1 LNGGWSANAMLNMV
15 ETHRNYKYRLYRCDK
30 KDRKLRH
37 KLFVASLIW
46 NHFVALQQRYYRLT
60 GQYITLMAM
69 NKHVLKLRRTGKF
82 KLWKGLYS
90 QCCQD
95 VCRRLDDGYQRFFK
109 KLAKGRPKFRKARK
123 YSSFTFPQSG
133 YTVKDNTVSI
143 DGTVYKFVKH
153 REMGG
158 SLKTLTIKRDKVG
171 RLWLVFSVIEK
182 LAVSE
187 ASTGESGGFDFG
199 LKRFLVNDSGKYYP
213 NPLYFTQNLHKTRKL
228 NKVLS
233 CKVVGSKG
241 YKRARRELA
250 KHNGHIANKRRD
262 HHFKLAHELCDV
274 YDTLYFEDLNLQ
286 GMKALWGRKVSDL
299 GFASFL
305 TILKWVAFK
314 RAKIVIQIDR
324 FALSTKTCSGCGARH
339 DLTLRDRILSCA
351 CGLVIDRDHNAAINI
366 KVFGA
371 SKTYQTVGQPQVR
384 LRSRVDG
391 RSPCL

>member
-1 LNGGWSANAMLNMV
+1 MMLNLV

-46 NHFVALQQRYYRLT
+46 NHFVALQRRYYRLT
-60 GQYITLMAM
+60 GQYISLMTM
-69 NKHVLKLRRTGKF
+69 NKHVLKLRRTSKF
-82 KLWKGLYS
+82 KLWKGLHS

-95 VCRRLDDGYQRFFK
+95 VCKRLDDGYQRFFK

-143 DGTVYKFVKH
+143 DGSVYKFVKH
-153 REMGG
+153 REMGD
-158 SLKTLTIKRDKVG
+158 LVKTLTIKRDKVG

-182 LAVSE
+182 IVVGE

-199 LKRFLVNDSGKYYP
+199 LKRFLVNDSGKHYP
-213 NPLYFTQNLHKTRKL
+213 NPLYFTQDLRKTRQL
-228 NKVLS
+228 NQVLS
-233 CKVVGSKG
+233 RKLPGSKH

-250 KHNGHIANKRRD
+250 KHNAHIANKCRD
-262 HHFKLAHELCDV
+262 HQFKLAHELCDG

-305 TILKWVAFK
+305 TILSWVAFK
-314 RAKIVIQIDR
+314 RAKTVVKIDR
-324 FALSTKTCSGCGARH
+324 FAPSTKTCSSCGTQH
-339 DLTLRDRILSCA
+339 QLTLRDRTLSCP

-384 LRSRVDG
+384 LRSRV
-391 RSPCL
+391 

>member
-1 LNGGWSANAMLNMV
+1 MLNLV

-46 NHFVALQQRYYRLT
+46 NHFVALQRRYYRLT
-60 GQYITLMAM
+60 GKYIALLTM

-82 KLWKGLYS
+82 KLWKELHS

-95 VCRRLDDGYQRFFK
+95 VCKRLDDGYQRFFK

-158 SLKTLTIKRDKVG
+158 MVKTLTIKRDKVG

-182 LAVSE
+182 IAVGE

-199 LKRFLVNDSGKYYP
+199 LKTFLVDDSAKRYP
-213 NPLYFTQNLHKTRKL
+213 NPLYFTQDLRKTRQL

-233 CKVVGSKG
+233 RKVVGSKHH
-241 YKRARRELA
+241 KRARRDLA
-250 KHNGHIANKRRD
+250 KHHAHIANKRRD
-262 HHFKLAHELCDV
+262 HQFKLAHELCDV

-305 TILKWVAFK
+305 TILRWVAFK
-314 RAKIVIQIDR
+314 RAKTVVKIDR
-324 FALSTKTCSGCGARH
+324 FAPSTKTCSSCGAQH
-339 DLTLRDRILSCA
+339 QLTLRDRTLSCA

-371 SKTYQTVGQPQVR
+371 SKTYQTVGKPQVR
-384 LRSRVDG
+384 LRSRV
-391 RSPCL
+391 